1 MGLSGLAD
9 FRVTQ
14 GSVDGTV
21 KPVWLSHVFGLLRV
35 MFRQFLLYTEG
46 RKKMENTDAATFEC
60 RCKNMRTRVRTNNTY
75 FCSSYRIYKCH
86 L

>member
-21 KPVWLSHVFGLLRV
+21 KPVWLSHVFGLCLDR
-35 MFRQFLLYTEG
+35 FYCIEKEE
-46 RKKMENTDAATFEC
+46 RKWK
-60 RCKNMRTRVRTNNTY
+60 TRMQRLVNVVAKI
-75 FCSSYRIYKCH
+75 CEPE
-86 L
+86 

>member
-21 KPVWLSHVFGLLRV
+21 KSVWFSHVFGLLRV
-35 MFRQFLLYTEG
+35 RFRQVLLYTEG

-60 RCKNMRTRVRTNNTY
+60 RCKI
-75 FCSSYRIYKCH
+75 CEPE
-86 L
+86 